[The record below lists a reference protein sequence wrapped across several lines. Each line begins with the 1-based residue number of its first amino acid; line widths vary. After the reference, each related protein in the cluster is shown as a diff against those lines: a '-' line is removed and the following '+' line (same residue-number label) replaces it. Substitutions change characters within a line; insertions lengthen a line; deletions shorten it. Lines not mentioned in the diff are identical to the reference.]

1 MSQPG
6 STQVFITKSHE
17 SFADNSFI
25 KLTLSKPSSKSS
37 DLVNL
42 FIRPIEI
49 KDEMLL
55 QVTHRYKTKDITKN
69 LSIAETTNL
78 LEALLPATFLHAT
91 LFTRDNDFRLMF
103 NKKRKSTLLKQKPS
117 LSLLQEF
124 SHDWIKSRLID
135 GENNVYLQKLG
146 VTDHDGKVF
155 PTMSD
160 KYRQIN
166 RYIEIVDGSLSEK
179 KSDDKFKVVDMGS
192 GKGYLTFALYDHLK
206 NNLQLNVEMTGV
218 EMRPDLVKLC
228 NEIAIEA
235 KFNEIKFIESNIV
248 NFDLKSIDMLIALH
262 ACDTATDDAIYKGI
276 KANAKYIIVAPCC
289 HKQIRKQMHPKNE
302 MKPVLKH
309 GIFLERQ
316 AEMVTDGLRAL
327 IMEMHGYQTKVIE
340 FISTEHT
347 PKNVMLIGQKSQKKP
362 ANAKISNQIHQIKE
376 SFGIEYHYLEKL
388 LDQ

>member
-124 SHDWIKSRLID
+124 SHDRIKSRLID